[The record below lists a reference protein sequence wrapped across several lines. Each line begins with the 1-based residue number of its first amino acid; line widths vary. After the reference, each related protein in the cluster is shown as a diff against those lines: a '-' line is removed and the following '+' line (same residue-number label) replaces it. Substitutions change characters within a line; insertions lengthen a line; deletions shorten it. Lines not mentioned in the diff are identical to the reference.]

1 MRLFLSRIKD
11 GLMRPFVRNRLSAI
25 NQAELMARWS
35 HEMRTSL
42 TGIVGYSEYLESIS
56 TEPMV
61 NFTAKIIKESSLGL
75 ARASN
80 AFFDLHSI
88 ESGKL
93 KLSNSWFS
101 AHDLVRNAVEMH
113 QPLARERDIS
123 LLFNCTD
130 DLFLIEMCADMLR
143 VRQVV
148 DALIYGAIQSTRK
161 GESIYIGMMSDR
173 IRASVMI
180 KMIFLDAR
188 VDSAKTELFKQ
199 FWGDDGYKF
208 RLQEGPGIEMAL
220 AKRMIYFMQGTAV
233 YRASNRQAPEL
244 MVSFPI
250 RCGIPKRRV

>member
-93 KLSNSWFS
+93 KRMTLCATRLRCINHWRESVI
-101 AHDLVRNAVEMH
+101 LVCYLTV
-113 QPLARERDIS
+113 Q
-123 LLFNCTD
+123 
-130 DLFLIEMCADMLR
+130 
-143 VRQVV
+143 
-148 DALIYGAIQSTRK
+148 
-161 GESIYIGMMSDR
+161 
-173 IRASVMI
+173 MI
-180 KMIFLDAR
+180 CF
-188 VDSAKTELFKQ
+188 
-199 FWGDDGYKF
+199 
-208 RLQEGPGIEMAL
+208 
-220 AKRMIYFMQGTAV
+220 
-233 YRASNRQAPEL
+233 
-244 MVSFPI
+244 
-250 RCGIPKRRV
+250 